1 MNQEPVQL
9 PHKLTLNERS
19 SLTLTGVSQVVRF
32 EESCVV
38 LETQLGTL
46 VIHGKDL
53 ELKTL
58 SIEGGQGAGKG
69 HICAMIYQEPRQ
81 RGGVLRRLVK

>member
-32 EESCVV
+32 EETCVV

-58 SIEGGQGAGKG
+58 SIEGGQVAVEG

>member
-46 VIHGKDL
+46 VIHGKGL

-58 SIEGGQGAGKG
+58 SIEGGQVAVNG

>member
-38 LETQLGTL
+38 LETQMGTL

-53 ELKTL
+53 EQL
-58 SIEGGQGAGKG
+58 S
-69 HICAMIYQEPRQ
+69 
-81 RGGVLRRLVK
+81 